1 MPPAVP
7 SLLSTGVGTAGGG
20 HRLMVVQRLSSASL
34 SASFLAGLPV
44 AVVGMR
50 HTEMMWC
57 GCQYFGSAMRHA
69 VSAPAVSAD
78 CTSSTTASPYF
89 GSLRLVTMNGESMCG
104 ASIRSTYSA

>member
-7 SLLSTGVGTAGGG
+7 SLLYTGVGTAGGG
-20 HRLMVVQRLSSASL
+20 HRQMVVQRLSSASL

-57 GCQYFGSAMRHA
+57 G
-69 VSAPAVSAD
+69 
-78 CTSSTTASPYF
+78 
-89 GSLRLVTMNGESMCG
+89 
-104 ASIRSTYSA
+104 